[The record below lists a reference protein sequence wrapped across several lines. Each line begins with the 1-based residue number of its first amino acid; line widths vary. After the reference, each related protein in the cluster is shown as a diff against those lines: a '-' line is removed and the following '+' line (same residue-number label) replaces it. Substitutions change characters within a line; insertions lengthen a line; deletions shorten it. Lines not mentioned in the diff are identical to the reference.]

1 MKQLRWIPF
10 LMVGALAATLARA
23 DVIVTT
29 PYPYD
34 NPPLPGAE
42 RGTYA
47 YNGSG
52 YAGPD
57 CFTTII
63 GAAKFLPN
71 SAGTGGMLCAKSN
84 IQFVGAG
91 PVCASAIASGA
102 QQQLFVL
109 SGPYTYNH
117 DGTL

>member
-42 RGTYA
+42 LIPGRASFYIRLLTPIAKGVQRARG
-47 YNGSG
+47 NGRIRPPG
-52 YAGPD
+52 ERP
-57 CFTTII
+57 
-63 GAAKFLPN
+63 AA
-71 SAGTGGMLCAKSN
+71 ATR
-84 IQFVGAG
+84 
-91 PVCASAIASGA
+91 
-102 QQQLFVL
+102 
-109 SGPYTYNH
+109 
-117 DGTL
+117 